1 MNIWEKGRI
10 SVFTE
15 HFLVIIYF
23 FLIFI
28 GVIFTHEMTLSYL
41 RYERFKPSMLYFPD
55 SSALPFLLS
64 FTPSYIVPLYEVE
77 YQHIEYGLAK
87 VPILQAK
94 KAYFAL

>member
-1 MNIWEKGRI
+1 MKL
-10 SVFTE
+10 F
-15 HFLVIIYF
+15 
-23 FLIFI
+23 
-28 GVIFTHEMTLSYL
+28 YL
-41 RYERFKPSMLYFPD
+41 RYERFKPSMLYLPD

-77 YQHIEYGLAK
+77 YQYIEYGLAK

>member
-1 MNIWEKGRI
+1 
-10 SVFTE
+10 
-15 HFLVIIYF
+15 
-23 FLIFI
+23 
-28 GVIFTHEMTLSYL
+28 MTLSYL
-41 RYERFKPSMLYFPD
+41 RYERFKPSMLYLPV

-64 FTPSYIVPLYEVE
+64 FTPSYIVPLYEVD

>member
-1 MNIWEKGRI
+1 
-10 SVFTE
+10 
-15 HFLVIIYF
+15 
-23 FLIFI
+23 
-28 GVIFTHEMTLSYL
+28 MTLFYL
-41 RYERFKPSMLYFPD
+41 RYERFKPSMLYLPD

-64 FTPSYIVPLYEVE
+64 FTPSYIVSLYEVE

>member
-1 MNIWEKGRI
+1 MNIWEKGQI
-10 SVFTE
+10 SVLTE

-28 GVIFTHEMTLSYL
+28 GVIFTHEMTPFYL

>member
-1 MNIWEKGRI
+1 
-10 SVFTE
+10 
-15 HFLVIIYF
+15 
-23 FLIFI
+23 
-28 GVIFTHEMTLSYL
+28 
-41 RYERFKPSMLYFPD
+41 MLYLPD

-77 YQHIEYGLAK
+77 YQPIEYGLAK